1 MGGLRSSLR
10 PPDWQNGTVIRRTG
24 HHREG
29 LMKYFAGLDV
39 SLDETAICVV
49 DEDGIVVTE
58 GKAASEPDDLVR
70 WLAAT
75 GLTITRVGLE
85 AGPLSPWLHTE
96 LRAAGLPAICIE
108 TRRMKGATA
117 AMAVKTDRNDAR
129 AIAHAMR
136 VGWVTVA
143 AFDVRVLELL
153 AKRSRLLAM
162 VRPMLAARAAL
173 RQQCDVL
180 HRMVLK
186 AVRASA
192 VCRRLLSVPG
202 VGPIVAL
209 TYATGVNDPARF
221 IHSRDIGPH
230 FGLTPRKYAPGE
242 IDRNGSITKAADG
255 AVREV
260 LVQAA
265 LTLLTRVQ
273 RWSALKSLGHGRRQ
287 TSRAASRN
295 RRSCA
300 QTRDHLASH
309 VGRQH
314 DVQLEAGDCRLG
326 IGSGFDPVG
335 SALRNDVPW
344 GRGSDDC
351 A

>member
-1 MGGLRSSLR
+1 
-10 PPDWQNGTVIRRTG
+10 
-24 HHREG
+24 
-29 LMKYFAGLDV
+29 MKYFAGLDV
-39 SLDETAICVV
+39 SLAETAICVV

-70 WLAAT
+70 WLVAT

-96 LRAAGLPAICIE
+96 LRATGLPAICIE

-136 VGWVTVA
+136 VGWFTVVHVKTAESQELRLLLNNRRTLLEKRVAIDNEIRGTLKAFGLKLGAVTVA
-143 AFDVRVLELL
+143 AFEVRVLELL

-209 TYATGVNDPARF
+209 TYATGVDDPARF

-230 FGLTPRKYAPGE
+230 FGLTPRKYASGE
-242 IDRNGSITKAADG
+242 IDRNGSITKAGDG

-273 RWSALKSLGHGRRQ
+273 RWSALKAWGMAVAKRRGPR
-287 TSRAASRN
+287 RAIVAVARK
-295 RRSCA
+295 
-300 QTRDHLASH
+300 LAIVMHRMWADSTMFNWKRET
-309 VGRQH
+309 V
-314 DVQLEAGDCRLG
+314 
-326 IGSGFDPVG
+326 
-335 SALRNDVPW
+335 AL
-344 GRGSDDC
+344 

>member
-1 MGGLRSSLR
+1 
-10 PPDWQNGTVIRRTG
+10 
-24 HHREG
+24 
-29 LMKYFAGLDV
+29 MKHFAGLDV
-39 SLDETAICVV
+39 SLQETAICIV
-49 DEDGIVVTE
+49 DEDGIVISE
-58 GKAASEPDDLVR
+58 GKTASEPDELAR
-70 WLAAT
+70 WIATT

-136 VGWVTVA
+136 VGWFTIVHVKTAESQELRLLLSNRRTLLEKRIAIDNEIRGTLKAFGLKLGPVTVA
-143 AFDVRVLELL
+143 SFEARVLGLL
-153 AKRSRLLAM
+153 ASRSRLLGM
-162 VRPMLAARAAL
+162 VKPMLTARTAL

-186 AVRASA
+186 TVRANA

-209 TYATGVNDPARF
+209 TYATGVDDPARF
-221 IHSRDIGPH
+221 AHARDLGPH
-230 FGLTPRKYAPGE
+230 FGLTPRKYASGE
-242 IDRNGSITKAADG
+242 IDRNGSITKAGDG
-255 AVREV
+255 AVREA

-273 RWSALKSLGHGRRQ
+273 RWSVLKAWGMAIAKRRGLRRAIVAVARKLAIVMHRIWVDG
-287 TSRAASRN
+287 TTFIWSRETAAS
-295 RRSCA
+295 A
-300 QTRDHLASH
+300 
-309 VGRQH
+309 
-314 DVQLEAGDCRLG
+314 
-326 IGSGFDPVG
+326 
-335 SALRNDVPW
+335 
-344 GRGSDDC
+344 
-351 A
+351 